1 MQKAD
6 EQKGHPLTQYVDVNF
21 DHAHLIEL
29 LPPMQ
34 VNPGEPDSAW
44 RVKVTST
51 GGVKSWYV
59 IAAGTATEQQA
70 KNELLHLQTALGVV
84 PSKVSVLA
92 GLPDPTIPK
101 G

>member
-6 EQKGHPLTQYVDVNF
+6 ESYGHPLTQYADVNF

-34 VNPGEPDSAW
+34 VNPGDPASSW

-51 GGVKSWYV
+51 GGVRSWYV
-59 IAAGTATEQQA
+59 IAPATATEQQA
-70 KNELLHLQTALGVV
+70 KNELLHLQTVLGVV

-92 GLPDPTIPK
+92 GQPDPTIP
-101 G
+101 